1 MNKEFL
7 WQKYFFYSLH
17 KNYLDLKVGCYPI
30 GLGIIK
36 QTNYYY
42 YLIDKQTGHIV
53 YFSLEKYQNE
63 NDA

>member
-1 MNKEFL
+1 
-7 WQKYFFYSLH
+7 
-17 KNYLDLKVGCYPI
+17 LDLKVGCYPI